1 MLLLLLLL
9 VLFYYYYCCYIIII
23 VVVIITITGSIVVV
37 VVVVVIVVVVII
49 TGGIGL
55 DGISKVKVHVPQAQ
69 VTEGLSSSVFEVTAL
84 ATIPSDSSAHKVII
98 ILYIHVCTYNNTIVT
113 ISITLY

>member
-23 VVVIITITGSIVVV
+23 VVVIITITGSIVV